1 MNDLNIRLPKYYQEI
16 KLASDAIGFGM
27 LSDLQTGSLLRT
39 LISSKPCGR
48 FLELGTGTGLSLTW
62 MVEGM
67 DKSSKIVSIENT
79 SSFQDIAK
87 QYFKDEENIELI
99 CEDASHWIKTNQD
112 QRFDLIFADAWPG
125 KYEFLDE
132 TLNLLKAGGI
142 YVIDDMLPQ
151 PNWPEGH
158 EKNVTELLNYLE
170 KLSEFNLTKIN
181 WSTGLV
187 IITKIK

>member
-1 MNDLNIRLPKYYQEI
+1 MNDLNIRLPKYYPEI
-16 KLASDAIGFGM
+16 KSASDAIGFGM

-39 LISSKPCGR
+39 LISSKPSGH

-67 DKSSKIVSIENT
+67 DKSSKIVSIENS

-99 CEDASHWIKTNQD
+99 CEDACHWIKANQN

-125 KYEFLDE
+125 KYELLDE
-132 TLNLLKAGGI
+132 TLNLLKSGGI

-158 EKNVTELLNYLE
+158 ENNVTDLLNYLE
-170 KLSEFNLTKIN
+170 KISDFNLTKIN

-187 IITKIK
+187 IITKFK